1 MKTLGRKL
9 FFPNLELVSNSPA
22 KKKSV
27 FHVIDVS
34 GPQFMLK
41 ILFYKI
47 VLVMG
52 IHVDMSL
59 GLFWIS

>member
-9 FFPNLELVSNSPA
+9 FFPLIWSWYPA
-22 KKKSV
+22 ALQKKSV

-41 ILFYKI
+41 ILFYNI

-59 GLFWIS
+59 GLF